1 MRDQVCW
8 PSPSTSWTKLFFY
21 LVKQVIYHNLDTLI
35 KIDKMTRL
43 GKKHRGRSALPKGTS
58 IKHFWAI
65 FFWEKND
72 RYQPNK
78 ICYFQKSLQKFNKD
92 RYQPIT
98 NAISKKHQIYLKLLG
113 SVPKQDRFHRKI
125 HFSNVYKK
133 NTSANRICK
142 STKNR
147 EFT

>member
-65 FFWEKND
+65 FSEKKMIDIN
-72 RYQPNK
+72 PT
-78 ICYFQKSLQKFNKD
+78 KFV
-92 RYQPIT
+92 
-98 NAISKKHQIYLKLLG
+98 ISKKV
-113 SVPKQDRFHRKI
+113 S
-125 HFSNVYKK
+125 K
-133 NTSANRICK
+133 NLIRIDINQ
-142 STKNR
+142 SQMLFQKNIK
-147 EFT
+147 FI